1 MNIDCDLLFPYNAG
15 VVLIE
20 VLLCA
25 AVTFDEDD
33 PRAFLRLFVRVS
45 IIVIMNRLVRTTGRR
60 LIPISARINKQ
71 SLVRTHQPRRQIL
84 PLHLRIAPRQRV
96 PLELKRPELVLRR
109 VKGRR

>member
-45 IIVIMNRLVRTTGRR
+45 IIVIMNLYF
-60 LIPISARINKQ
+60 N
-71 SLVRTHQPRRQIL
+71 
-84 PLHLRIAPRQRV
+84 
-96 PLELKRPELVLRR
+96 
-109 VKGRR
+109 